1 MNERLQ
7 AILLDEQASLR
18 EAMTVIDK
26 GAVEIALMVDAEHRL
41 LGTVSDGDIRR
52 ALLGGADL
60 DDAVTPSIARQPK
73 VVGPETGRAEVLDL
87 MRAQTLNQ
95 IPVVDAQRRVVGLHV
110 LQELLGAAERDN
122 WAVIMAG
129 GRGTRLAPLTD
140 HLPKPMLK
148 VAGRPIL
155 ERLVL
160 HLVGS
165 GVRRIF
171 LSVNY
176 LAEMV
181 EEHFGDGSDFG
192 CTIEYLREER
202 GRPLGTGGA
211 LGLLADLGHEP
222 RRPLLAMNGDLV
234 TQFSVADLLSS
245 HDESGALATVAVR
258 AYAHDIPFGV
268 VHVDGTKLVRFQE
281 KPVASWP
288 INAGIYVL
296 DPRLL
301 PRVPRGE
308 LFPLPGLLEDCLR
321 RGEPVNVWRT
331 TDDWQDIG
339 RPGELASARG
349 QA

>member
-7 AILLDEQASLR
+7 AILLDEQASIR

-52 ALLGGADL
+52 VLLAGADL
-60 DDAVTPSIARQPK
+60 DDGVAPAIARQPK
-73 VVGPETGRAEVLDL
+73 VVGPDSGRAEVLDL
-87 MRAQTLNQ
+87 MRVQALAQ
-95 IPVVDAQRRVVGLHV
+95 IPVVDARRRVVGLHV
-110 LQELLGAAERDN
+110 LQELLGAVERDN
-122 WAVIMAG
+122 WALIMAG

-140 HLPKPMLK
+140 HVPKPMLR

-165 GVRRIF
+165 GIRRIF
-171 LSVNY
+171 LAVNY
-176 LAEMV
+176 LAEIV
-181 EEHFGDGSDFG
+181 EAHFGDGSAFG
-192 CTIEYLREER
+192 CSIDYLREER

-222 RRPLLAMNGDLV
+222 PAPLLAMNGDLV
-234 TQFSVADLLSS
+234 TQFSVADLLAG
-245 HDESGALATVAVR
+245 HEQSGAQATVAVR
-258 AYAHDIPFGV
+258 PYAHDIPFGV
-268 VHVDGTKLVRFQE
+268 VHVDGTRLLRFEE
-281 KPVASWP
+281 KPVVSWP

-296 DPRLL
+296 EPQLL
-301 PRVPRGE
+301 PRVPRGQ

-331 TDDWQDIG
+331 DDEWQDIG

-349 QA
+349 EY